1 VSVVAPVAPK
11 VSANGVA
18 FAYPDPDRELT
29 AVRLVQE
36 VQRPRVG
43 PEFTRTPRGRTWRL
57 TFSRPDVDRMEYL
70 FELETD
76 GTHETVTDP
85 SNPLR
90 APGPWGDKSAIEF
103 PGYEPP
109 DWVEA
114 EAPEG
119 TLHALEIRSRAYR
132 ANVPVLIWSSPGTQP
147 SERLPLLIAHDGP
160 EYAEYSSLVK
170 YLDVMADRGELP
182 PMRAA
187 LLDPIDRDQTYS
199 AAAAWGRT
207 LANDILPLLEE
218 AAPHPPRARLRI
230 GMGASLGA
238 LGTLH
243 AHRQHH
249 DLFGALF
256 LQSGS
261 FFRPRWDRHEEWHPR
276 YHRII
281 RFVGRTH
288 LGKDASAVP
297 VTITCGTAEENLAN
311 NRALADALET
321 QGYDVRMHEQRDAH
335 NWTAWRDSFHPHLT
349 KVLQRQWP

>member
-1 VSVVAPVAPK
+1 MSVIAAVQPR
-11 VSANGVA
+11 VSATSVT
-18 FAYPDPDRELT
+18 FAYPDPGRELT

-36 VQRPRVG
+36 VRRPRVG
-43 PEFTRTPRGRTWRL
+43 PEFARAPRGRTWRL
-57 TFSRPDVDRMEYL
+57 TFPRPDVDRMEYL
-70 FELETD
+70 LELETD
-76 GTHETVTDP
+76 GTFETIPDP

-103 PGYEPP
+103 PDYEAPH
-109 DWVEA
+109 WVGVEG
-114 EAPEG
+114 PEG
-119 TLHALEIRSRAYR
+119 TLQTLEIRSRAYR
-132 ANVPVLIWSSPGTQP
+132 ANVPLLIWSSPGTQP

-160 EYAEYSSLVK
+160 EYADYASLVK

-187 LLDPIDRDQTYS
+187 LLDPIDRDQSYS

-207 LANDILPLLEE
+207 LVNDILPVLEE
-218 AAPHPPRARLRI
+218 VAPHPPRPRLRV

-238 LGTLH
+238 LAALH

-261 FFRPRWDRHEEWHPR
+261 FFRPKWYRHEEWHPR

-288 LGKDASAVP
+288 LGKDASPVP

-311 NRALADALET
+311 NRALADALDA
-321 QGYDVRMHEQRDAH
+321 QGYDVRLHEQRDAH
-335 NWTAWRDSFHPHLT
+335 NWTAWRDSFRPHLT
-349 KVLQRQWP
+349 ELLQRQWP